1 MSIISY
7 PSEAASQASE
17 RRREPEARGIFAF
30 IMSALH
36 ASRRGQARR
45 VLRQYE
51 HLSQTNSNRIP
62 ENENGR
68 CQQGGSSKID
78 GAVSGAQ

>member
-1 MSIISY
+1 MIQTASDRAFLLMLISVCLGACFIRAFW
-7 PSEAASQASE
+7 EIEQG
-17 RRREPEARGIFAF
+17 RRRR
-30 IMSALH
+30 
-36 ASRRGQARR
+36 QARR

-68 CQQGGSSKID
+68 CEQGGSSRID
-78 GAVSGAQ
+78 GTVSGAR

>member
-1 MSIISY
+1 MIQTASDRAFLLMLISVCLGACFIRAFW
-7 PSEAASQASE
+7 EIEQG
-17 RRREPEARGIFAF
+17 RRRR
-30 IMSALH
+30 
-36 ASRRGQARR
+36 QARR

-68 CQQGGSSKID
+68 CQQGGSSRID
-78 GAVSGAQ
+78 GTVSGAR